1 MGAEKG
7 EGLAKPQDE
16 GGTGQAIGSLLIVL
30 GITMWVPAV
39 ADLAYEQTE
48 WKAFALSSAFTIF
61 FGVLLLAATRD
72 TSFGTTS
79 LRRAYFITV
88 GAWVMLSLFGA
99 LPFWMAGTSYCDA
112 VFETVSGFTTT
123 GSTVLAGLDE
133 MPAGILLWR
142 GLLQWMGGVGIIVMA
157 IAILPMFRVGG
168 MQMFKLE
175 SSEKTNDKA
184 SPRMRTMAIR
194 IFWVYNALCLI
205 CAAVYWALGMTPFE
219 AAIHAMTTLSTGGY
233 STSDASFSHFDSL
246 PMEWAGTVFMLAGGT
261 PYVLFVMAL
270 TGRGAMVLVR
280 DGQVKRMFATALIS
294 SVMLTAWLILAN
306 DFDPWTAF
314 TRATFNLVSVMT
326 TTGYAST
333 DYSLWGPPAVAV
345 FFFMTFVGGCAG
357 STAGGLKMFRF
368 EILWQDIRK
377 ECRRLLFPHGVFPDM
392 MAGRPASGDLV
403 RDVQVFVLCYAASFA
418 GLVLVL
424 AYYGLDFI
432 TALSGAATALANV
445 GPGLGQV
452 IGPAGNFSTLPDG
465 AKWALDVGMI
475 LGRLEFETV
484 FVMMTAHFWRD

>member
-1 MGAEKG
+1 
-7 EGLAKPQDE
+7 LAKAQDE
-16 GGTGQAIGSLLIVL
+16 GGIGQAIGSLLIIL
-30 GITMWVPAV
+30 GVAMWVPAF
-39 ADLAYEQTE
+39 ADIAAEEGE
-48 WKAFALSSAFTIF
+48 WVAFALSSGLTVF
-61 FGVLLLAATRD
+61 FGVMLFATTRG
-72 TSFGTTS
+72 TSFGITP

-88 GAWVMLSLFGA
+88 GAWVALSLFGA
-99 LPFWMAGTSYCDA
+99 LPFHLAGQKISFCDA

-123 GSTVLAGLDE
+123 GSTVLSGLDS
-133 MPAGILLWR
+133 MPVGILLWR
-142 GLLQWMGGVGIIVMA
+142 ALLQWMGGIGIIVMA

-175 SSEKTNDKA
+175 SSEKTSDKI
-184 SPRMRTMAIR
+184 SPRVRSMAIR
-194 IFWVYNALCLI
+194 IGWVYILLSFLCML
-205 CAAVYWALGMTPFE
+205 AYWACGMTPFE
-219 AAIHAMTTLSTGGY
+219 AMIHAMTTLSTGGY
-233 STSDASFSHFDSL
+233 STSDGSMGHFDSL
-246 PMEWAGTVFMLAGGT
+246 WMEWAGTVFMLAGGT
-261 PYVLFVMAL
+261 PFVLFVLAL
-270 TGRGAMVLVR
+270 SGRGPMVIAR
-280 DGQVKRMFATALIS
+280 DAQVKRMVATALIS
-294 SVMLTAWLILAN
+294 ALMVTVWLVFAN

-314 TRATFNLVSVMT
+314 TKSMFNLVSVMT

-377 ECRRLLFPHGVFPDM
+377 ETRRLLYPHGVFPDM
-392 MAGRPASGDLV
+392 MAGRPASESLV
-403 RDVQVFVLCYAASFA
+403 RDVQVFVLCYAATCA
-418 GLVLVL
+418 ALVLVL

-445 GPGLGQV
+445 GPGLGPI
-452 IGPAGNFSTLPDG
+452 IGPAGNFSSLPDG